1 MSTPLQI
8 AVFSCHVSA
17 IMLLIE
23 HGADTSVPLQIPL
36 DMQDYDADSGST
48 DDEEDDNKRR
58 YETIRFLF
66 SHGLKTSLLDPWS
79 GKATPMD
86 QDPSRSYT
94 YMGVEGLRAI
104 KEIYPNITAEEAI
117 SDVPRRNTDADGIME
132 LFDLS
137 VDAYVALFMPR
148 TVHHRHID
156 THIRMIYALLQDG
169 YTVTFTKEDID
180 ILHDKYASYGT
191 YHQGLMLINAIIRDG
206 IVKIEDD
213 AKPAAQRLSDT
224 IKRGNYNGNDVDYED
239 MWRLF
244 Y

>member
-8 AVFSCHVSA
+8 AVLSCHVSA

-23 HGADTSVPLQIPL
+23 HGADTNVPLHIPL
-36 DMQDYDADSGST
+36 QMNDIGDEDESEDEDEDIRRAD
-48 DDEEDDNKRR
+48 
-58 YETIRFLF
+58 TIRFLF
-66 SHGLKTSLLDPWS
+66 SHGLKASLLDRWS
-79 GKATPMD
+79 GNVTPID
-86 QDPSRSYT
+86 HDPNNSYT
-94 YMGVEGLRAI
+94 YMGLEGLRAI
-104 KEIYPNITAEEAI
+104 KEIYPNITAKDAI
-117 SDVPRRNTDADGIME
+117 SNGLRRSDDADGIME

-148 TVHHRHID
+148 TVDYRHID
-156 THIRMIYALLQDG
+156 EHIRIIYELFRDG

-180 ILHDKYASYGT
+180 ILIKKYASYGT

-206 IVKIEDD
+206 IVRIDDD